1 MTYKIVK
8 YLLLLFSLCPC
19 LTAFPQGQ
27 SSSKSINE
35 IKRQPDKYI
44 FAENTAT
51 SADDAKSNALALL
64 TDAIFNAL
72 DPDTPDR
79 REVATEMAESATQVS
94 AMRGNLCRIF
104 LYVSKDR
111 LNGDTGEQAKQDS
124 MLEENETVIDVE
136 DILSSSEKSEE
147 TVPEETALPVEET
160 SDPIAEKMK
169 SVSKAS
175 DIEGFVKNLKSEGAV
190 SRFGRLKD
198 LPAVGKSY
206 IFIFNKNNE
215 VVARLLKED
224 DKISD
229 LLSGKPR
236 QISEFKGCGCIW
248 MK

>member
-1 MTYKIVK
+1 M
-8 YLLLLFSLCPC
+8 FSLCLC

-44 FAENTAT
+44 FAENTAA

-79 REVATEMAESATQVS
+79 REVATEMAESAAQVS
-94 AMRGNLCRIF
+94 AMRGNLNRIF
-104 LYVSKDR
+104 LYISRDE
-111 LNGDTGEQAKQDS
+111 LSGDTSAQAKQDS
-124 MLEENETVIDVE
+124 MPEENETVIDVE
-136 DILSSSEKSEE
+136 DILSSSVKSEE
-147 TVPEETALPVEET
+147 TEPEETALPMEET
-160 SDPIAEKMK
+160 FDPIAEKMK

-175 DIEGFVKNLKSEGAV
+175 DIEGFVKNLKSEGSV

-236 QISEFKGCGCIW
+236 QINEFKGCGCIW

>member
-1 MTYKIVK
+1 M
-8 YLLLLFSLCPC
+8 FSLCLC

-44 FAENTAT
+44 FAENTAA

-79 REVATEMAESATQVS
+79 REVATEMAESAAQVS
-94 AMRGNLCRIF
+94 ATRGNLNRIF
-104 LYVSKDR
+104 LYISRDE
-111 LNGDTGEQAKQDS
+111 LSGDTSAQAKQDS
-124 MLEENETVIDVE
+124 MPEENETVIDVE
-136 DILSSSEKSEE
+136 DILSSSVKSEE
-147 TVPEETALPVEET
+147 TEPEETALPMEET
-160 SDPIAEKMK
+160 FDPIAEKMK
-169 SVSKAS
+169 SVSKPS
-175 DIEGFVKNLKSEGAV
+175 DIEGFVKNLKSEGSI

-236 QISEFKGCGCIW
+236 QINEFKGCGCIW